1 MKVAP
6 IDDLTAALGA
16 VGDLVADVRQDQ
28 WSAST
33 PCPEWD
39 VRELVSEELPNADRR
54 AFSVNY
60 PWVARSSDFGSAAS
74 SGR

>member
-1 MKVAP
+1 MSAP
-6 IDDLTAALGA
+6 TPSVEQLARVLTA
-16 VGDLVADVRQDQ
+16 VSDLVADVRQDQ

-39 VRELVSEELPNADRR
+39 VRELVSEELPNADRG

-60 PWVARSSDFGSAAS
+60 P
-74 SGR
+74 